1 MVGDLYEPTGLEAGA
16 QVPAIVMSH
25 GWGGTK
31 EHLRRY
37 APRFAK
43 RGIIVLAF
51 DYRGW
56 GESDGRLVV
65 DGAMPERSDEGL
77 VTVRATEIRDVIDP
91 WDQLLD
97 IGHAIDFI
105 LGEPAVDPERI
116 GYWGSSYSGA
126 HAIWL
131 AAHEDR
137 LRCVISRGAAP
148 RPGRRQLL
156 AAERGAVGA

>member
-16 QVPAIVMSH
+16 QAPAIVMSH

-37 APRFAK
+37 APRFAQL
-43 RGIIVLAF
+43 GIIVLAF

-65 DGAMPERSDEGL
+65 DGVMPERDSSGL
-77 VTVRATEIRDVIDP
+77 LTVRATEVRDVIDP

-97 IGHAIDFI
+97 IGNALDFL
-105 LGEPAVDPERI
+105 LGEPAVDPQRI
-116 GYWGSSYSGA
+116 GYW
-126 HAIWL
+126 
-131 AAHEDR
+131 
-137 LRCVISRGAAP
+137 V
-148 RPGRRQLL
+148 
-156 AAERGAVGA
+156 